1 MEQNVFVHKVRAKY
15 FCSQIVNKIF
25 LFTEMRPRQARRRSV
40 PFSVRAQSAFGL
52 RFDLVSSGT
61 AKSHNR
67 GTEGGERAEKVMLK
81 LSGHGGSLLT
91 RQILLK
97 FGDV

>member
-1 MEQNVFVHKVRAKY
+1 
-15 FCSQIVNKIF
+15 
-25 LFTEMRPRQARRRSV
+25 MRPRQARRGRGVS
-40 PFSVRAQSAFGL
+40 FSVRAQSAFGL

-67 GTEGGERAEKVMLK
+67 RTEGGERAEKVMLK

>member
-1 MEQNVFVHKVRAKY
+1 MAK
-15 FCSQIVNKIF
+15 
-25 LFTEMRPRQARRRSV
+25 MRPRQARRGRGVS
-40 PFSVRAQSAFGL
+40 FSVRAQSAFGL

>member
-1 MEQNVFVHKVRAKY
+1 
-15 FCSQIVNKIF
+15 
-25 LFTEMRPRQARRRSV
+25 MRVLKSNEAPAGPPGEGQTWSIK
-40 PFSVRAQSAFGL
+40 AQSAFGP
-52 RFDLVSSGT
+52 RFDLVFSGT

-67 GTEGGERAEKVMLK
+67 GWKRGERAEKVMLK

-97 FGDV
+97 FGGV

>member
-1 MEQNVFVHKVRAKY
+1 MMPGGAP
-15 FCSQIVNKIF
+15 
-25 LFTEMRPRQARRRSV
+25 PRGLAVS
-40 PFSVRAQSAFGL
+40 FSVRAESAFRI

-67 GTEGGERAEKVMLK
+67 GWKRGERAEKVMLK

>member
-1 MEQNVFVHKVRAKY
+1 M
-15 FCSQIVNKIF
+15 
-25 LFTEMRPRQARRRSV
+25 

-67 GTEGGERAEKVMLK
+67 GQKGGERAEK
-81 LSGHGGSLLT
+81 GHVETLRSWRLLAYASDSFEVWG
-91 RQILLK
+91 RVV
-97 FGDV
+97 FP